1 MSKVLYK
8 RAFIIA
14 LVVGSILNV
23 INQYDAIW
31 GEGVFSW
38 TKALL
43 TYCVPFIVSLVS
55 AVITMR
61 DIEKNT
67 MSKK

>member
-1 MSKVLYK
+1 MPKVLYK

-31 GEGVFSW
+31 GLGVFSW

-43 TYCVPFIVSLVS
+43 TYCVLFIVSLVS
-55 AVITMR
+55 AVFTMQ
-61 DIEKNT
+61 DVEKT
-67 MSKK
+67 R

>member
-1 MSKVLYK
+1 MPKVLYK

-31 GEGVFSW
+31 GLGVFSW

-55 AVITMR
+55 AVFTMR
-61 DIEKNT
+61 DVEKT
-67 MSKK
+67 R